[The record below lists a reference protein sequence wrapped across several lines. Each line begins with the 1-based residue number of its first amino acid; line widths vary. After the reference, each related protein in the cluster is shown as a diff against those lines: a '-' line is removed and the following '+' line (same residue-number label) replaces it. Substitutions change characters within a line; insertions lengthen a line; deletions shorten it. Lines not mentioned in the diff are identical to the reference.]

1 MTTMVYYNH
10 SKGGE
15 KMINREE
22 ENQLTPYKTIVNYIR
37 LKLLEILELTDEKDI
52 EKIRKIV
59 TEMLKVLQ

>member
-1 MTTMVYYNH
+1 MLYYNH

-22 ENQLTPYKTIVNYIR
+22 EIDMTPYKTIVNYIR
-37 LKLLEILELTDEKDI
+37 IKLLEILELTDEKDI